1 MFELKIDSTLP
12 LNQIL
17 FICFCALQRSK
28 EPKSDILV
36 AEGSFVVEGQPHTGL
51 GMRLVQ
57 Y

>member
-28 EPKSDILV
+28 EPRSDKSIFLV
-36 AEGSFVVEGQPHTGL
+36 GDDRRKLH
-51 GMRLVQ
+51 
-57 Y
+57 

>member
-17 FICFCALQRSK
+17 VICFCALQRSK
-28 EPKSDILV
+28 EPRSDILV

-51 GMRLVQ
+51 GMHLVQ
-57 Y
+57 C